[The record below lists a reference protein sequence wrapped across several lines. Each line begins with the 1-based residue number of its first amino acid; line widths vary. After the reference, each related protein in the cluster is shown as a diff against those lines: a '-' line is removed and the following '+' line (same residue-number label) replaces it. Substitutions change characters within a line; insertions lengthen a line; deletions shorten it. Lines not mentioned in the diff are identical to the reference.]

1 MSWVSFFFQQSLF
14 VRLRLFRSHTQMVF
28 PVSVECRGNLWMGG
42 LIRDFRYGAVLQ
54 GQTFQAMMYE
64 HLVLGRAF

>member
-1 MSWVSFFFQQSLF
+1 MGEFFFSA
-14 VRLRLFRSHTQMVF
+14 VTFRSSQAISFPYSNGVSVF
-28 PVSVECRGNLWMGG
+28 VECRGNLWMGG